1 MNTFR
6 INGRECDAGELAVN
20 ETVLSL
26 VRRLGL
32 TGTKLGC
39 GEGDCGA
46 CTMGWMENDASGRA
60 RLRTFNSCIAPAA
73 AFVGSSLLTVEGL
86 AAADGTPHPSQLAM
100 VRHHGSQCGFCT
112 PGIVVSLAESCHMPH
127 PPARSGI
134 APDLCGNLCRCTG
147 YRPIR
152 DAALEA
158 IKTTSKNLPD
168 LPAPDIRGLPEVS
181 TGPGWQFFNPTTL
194 QQLID
199 LREEFPDA
207 PLFGGGTELGVD
219 ISKHGRR
226 FPVLIAT
233 RGITQLRQIVLSG
246 GRWHVGAAATLME
259 IGEALGGTIP
269 AIDEVLRWFGSRQIR
284 HRATLAGNLATASPI
299 GDFAPLLLVI
309 GGRIEL
315 RSRSGM
321 RDISLDAWFHGY
333 RRTALAPGEVITSIS
348 FEASGCPHGGDL
360 PRVEV
365 HFEKVSRRRE
375 MDISSLSLASRIQR
389 LSTGE
394 VVDIQVACGG
404 MAETPR
410 RLPRIE
416 ALLRHAGETDRVDE
430 PTLITALEAEVHP
443 ISDLRASRDYR
454 LRVLA
459 GLLRETLLPSHK
471 RERHFRGDHDFAPSD
486 VWPEAECGRE
496 LTHESGLAHATGAAE
511 YVDDRARE
519 SGVLDAWIVRSPTA
533 SARHLRIDASAA
545 RAQKGVFAI
554 LTASDIPGR
563 NQVGCVLEDEVLL
576 AEETLEYHG
585 QPVALVIGES
595 VEVCRSAAALVRL
608 TYEEL
613 PPILDAATAL
623 DQGRLFAPWQVIE
636 RGDVKGALDRS
647 AHTFSG
653 QFYSGGQEHFYLE
666 THAALARVDRENGL
680 HIESST
686 QHPTENQA
694 LIAQVLGL
702 PRNQVVVES
711 PRMGGGF
718 GGKETQA
725 TIVGALAA
733 LGAWN
738 QRRPVR
744 LMLDRDE
751 DFCITGKRHPFFSR
765 FNVGHDD
772 AGRILAVDIDLVA
785 NAGWSADVSLS
796 VIEVAVLHVDNAS
809 YIPNFRVRGAA
820 VRTNFPSNTAFRGF
834 GAPQGILAM
843 EEILDRVARR
853 VGRPSHEVRRL
864 NFYEREGET
873 SVTHY
878 GQYQTDFRLGT
889 IWNHLLETS
898 KFEQRREEIL
908 RWNATKRDV
917 RRGLAITP
925 VKYGV
930 GFSLSALN
938 QAGALVLVFADGS
951 VQVNHGGTEMGQGL
965 HTKLLGVVIR
975 ELGVERRQV
984 RMMRTR
990 TDKVPNTS
998 ATAASSGADLNGAA
1012 LADACRTLRERL
1024 APPACTLLHERFQ
1037 RSVQPT
1043 ELRFVQGRV
1052 WAGSDSVPF
1061 ADVVGRAYWDRIPL
1075 AATGFFRM
1083 PDVHFDREKGRG
1095 QPFAYFAYGA
1105 AVAEVEVD
1113 GLTGD
1118 FQVRRM
1124 DVLHD
1129 AGNSLNPGID
1139 RGQIEGGIVQ
1149 GIGWLTREDLRFDER
1164 GRLLSHGAS
1173 SYLIPAFSDAPRDFR
1188 VSLLPDAHEAKAI
1201 HGGKSTGEPPIMLAI
1216 SVREA
1221 LREAVAAFSHPQAT
1235 AEIDLPAPA
1244 TTEAI
1249 FHAIQKRRFPRGP
1262 AGHVSTTA
1270 PST

>member
-1 MNTFR
+1 M
-6 INGRECDAGELAVN
+6 
-20 ETVLSL
+20 
-26 VRRLGL
+26 
-32 TGTKLGC
+32 
-39 GEGDCGA
+39 
-46 CTMGWMENDASGRA
+46 ASQ
-60 RLRTFNSCIAPAA
+60 S
-73 AFVGSSLLTVEGL
+73 
-86 AAADGTPHPSQLAM
+86 
-100 VRHHGSQCGFCT
+100 
-112 PGIVVSLAESCHMPH
+112 
-127 PPARSGI
+127 
-134 APDLCGNLCRCTG
+134 
-147 YRPIR
+147 
-152 DAALEA
+152 
-158 IKTTSKNLPD
+158 LPD
-168 LPAPDIRGLPEVS
+168 LPATDLGGPPEVS
-181 TGPGWQFFNPTTL
+181 AGPGWQFFNPTTV

-199 LREEFPDA
+199 LREQFPDA
-207 PLFGGGTELGVD
+207 PLVGGGTELGVD

-233 RGITQLRQIVLSG
+233 RGVAQLRKIVRSE

-315 RSRSGM
+315 RSRSGV
-321 RDISLDAWFHGY
+321 RTISLDAWFQGY
-333 RRTALAPGEVITSIS
+333 RRTALAPGEVITRIS
-348 FEASGCPHGGDL
+348 FDAPDSPNGGDL
-360 PRVEV
+360 PLVDV

-375 MDISSLSLASRIQR
+375 MDISSLSLAFRIQR
-389 LSTGE
+389 LPTGRLL
-394 VVDIQVACGG
+394 DIQLACGG
-404 MAETPR
+404 MAKTPL

-416 ALLRHAGETDRVDE
+416 ALLRQAGELDGVDE
-430 PTLITALEAEVHP
+430 NTLLAALEAEVQP

-459 GLLRETLLPSHK
+459 GLLRETLRPPHE
-471 RERHFRGDHDFAPSD
+471 RERRFRGDLDFTPSE
-486 VWPEAECGRE
+486 VWPEADCGRE
-496 LTHESGLAHATGAAE
+496 LNHESGLAHATGAAE
-511 YVDDRARE
+511 YVDDRAQE
-519 SGVLDAWIVRSPTA
+519 PGILDAWIVRSPTA
-533 SARHLRIDASAA
+533 SARNLRIDVSAA
-545 RAQKGVFAI
+545 RALKGVSAV

-563 NQVGCVLEDEVLL
+563 NQIGCVLEDEVLL
-576 AEETLEYHG
+576 AEETIEYHG
-585 QPVALVIGES
+585 QPVALVIGDS
-595 VEVCRSAAALVRL
+595 IEVCRSAAALVRL
-608 TYEEL
+608 SYDEA

-636 RGDVKGALDRS
+636 RGDVKGALERS
-647 AHTFSG
+647 THTFSG
-653 QFYSGGQEHFYLE
+653 QFCSGGQEHFYLE
-666 THAALARVDRENGL
+666 THAALARIDRENGV

-686 QHPTENQA
+686 QHPSENQT

-733 LGAWN
+733 LGAMH

-751 DFCITGKRHPFFSR
+751 DFRITGKRHPFFSR
-765 FNVGHDD
+765 FDVGHDD
-772 AGRILAVDIDLVA
+772 AGRILALDIDLVA

-796 VIEVAVLHVDNAS
+796 VIEVAVLHVDNAC
-809 YIPNFRVRGAA
+809 YIPDFRVRGAA
-820 VRTNFPSNTAFRGF
+820 VRTNLPSNTAFRGF
-834 GAPQGILAM
+834 GAPQSILVM

-853 VGRPSHEVRRL
+853 VGRPPHEVRLL
-864 NFYEREGET
+864 NFYQREGKAAI
-873 SVTHY
+873 THY
-878 GQYQTDFRLGT
+878 GQHQTDFRLGT
-889 IWNHLLETS
+889 IWNRLLEAS
-898 KFEQRREEIL
+898 KFEQRREEIV
-908 RWNATKRDV
+908 RWNAAKHDV
-917 RRGLAITP
+917 RRGIAITP

-930 GFSLSALN
+930 GFSTSALN

-965 HTKLLGVVIR
+965 HTKLLGVAIR

-1012 LADACRTLRERL
+1012 LADACRTLRGRL
-1024 APPACTLLHERFQ
+1024 CPPACTLFHERFQ
-1037 RSVQPT
+1037 LSVQPA
-1043 ELRFVQGRV
+1043 ELRFAQGHV
-1052 WAGSDSVPF
+1052 WAGNFSVPF
-1061 ADVVGRAYWDRIPL
+1061 SDVVGRAYWERIPL

-1118 FQVRRM
+1118 FQIRRM

-1188 VSLLPDAHEAKAI
+1188 VSLLADAHEEKAI

-1221 LREAVAAFSHPQAT
+1221 LREAVAAFSHPMAA

-1244 TTEAI
+1244 TMEAI
-1249 FHAIQKRRFPRGP
+1249 FHAIQKRRRPQDHAGP
-1262 AGHVSTTA
+1262 VGTAAAGA
-1270 PST
+1270 